1 MTPTPSPIEPA
12 REQRFPVSYTD
23 AQGRQFE
30 GTFHYRR
37 PNICESLRIEAE
49 KARLC
54 EGQALSPSWMA
65 VAHVVAF
72 LRVSLRD
79 SPKWFRWDQLDDVG
93 MVNRVFEEVL
103 RIDGAWFRGSYA
115 PRGGEEAGAAPD
127 EGEDDAVPASPVVD
141 AQVPA
146 AAHE

>member
-1 MTPTPSPIEPA
+1 MTPTPSPVEPA
-12 REQRFPVSYTD
+12 REQRFSVSYTD
-23 AQGRQFE
+23 ANGRTFE
-30 GTFHYRR
+30 GAFLYRR
-37 PNICESLRIEAE
+37 PNICEALRVEAE

-72 LRVSLRD
+72 LRVSLRQ
-79 SPKWFRWDQLDDVG
+79 SPRWFRWDQLDDVG

-115 PRGGEEAGAAPD
+115 PRGSEEPGAAPF
-127 EGEDDAVPASPVVD
+127 EGADDAVPAPSMVD

-146 AAHE
+146 SAHE